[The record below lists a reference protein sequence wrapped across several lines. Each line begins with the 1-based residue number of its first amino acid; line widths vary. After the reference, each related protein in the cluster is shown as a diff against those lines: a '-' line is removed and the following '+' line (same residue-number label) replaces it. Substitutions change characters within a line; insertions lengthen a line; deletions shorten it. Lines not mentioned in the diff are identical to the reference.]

1 MCNFDHYNFE
11 TNKTIIFCK
20 LLTQVP
26 VGLSIAVTFISAFTV
41 IGFPAEAYGYGSVLV
56 WFAFVTIVPNIIA
69 CIYYIPLIHRLGLSS
84 IYEV

>member
-1 MCNFDHYNFE
+1 MILN
-11 TNKTIIFCK
+11 K

-41 IGFPAEAYGYGSVLV
+41 IGFPAEAFGYGSVLV
-56 WFAFVTIVPNIIA
+56 WFMFVTIIPNLIA

-84 IYEV
+84 IYEVYLR